1 MASADQ
7 SPATVLGPTGP
18 DHGEAIPV
26 TAFGEVGHGTTQV
39 IEARWI
45 ALSAEDGDAAFR
57 RLEPNPWL
65 MGGDEPVLADPF
77 KGRPASVTMSLGSVS
92 PMALAMLT
100 GDPLAFARDLL
111 GYRPVKASP
120 PPPLEP
126 ETVRKVLARR
136 AWFRKIIPP
145 GMIEKLLS
153 SVAPKEGKKGGFRLP
168 DLPMFKQ
175 EVDDDA

>member
-1 MASADQ
+1 M
-7 SPATVLGPTGP
+7 
-18 DHGEAIPV
+18 
-26 TAFGEVGHGTTQV
+26 TAFGAVGHGTTQA
-39 IEARWI
+39 IEVRWM
-45 ALSAEDGDAAFR
+45 ALSAEDGGAAFR

-65 MGGDEPVLADPF
+65 MGSDEPVLAKPL
-77 KGRPASVTMSLGSVS
+77 KGRSVNVTMSLGSVS

-126 ETVRKVLARR
+126 ETVRQVLARR

-145 GMIEKLLS
+145 GMIEKLLAS
-153 SVAPKEGKKGGFRLP
+153 IAPKEKGGKGGFRLP

-175 EVDDDA
+175 GADDA